1 VNHPLF
7 DRTEVGVIRF
17 TRRIASQCP
26 RDGQWIPDWVICD
39 TIANGSRRRV
49 ARRGTRGGTVVRFER
64 TFAGAAGEGE
74 ITVRVLGEL
83 TRKGC
88 FALQLLLP
96 ARIPKKIWKDSGFLN
111 RAGSK

>member
-7 DRTEVGVIRF
+7 DRTDVGVIRF
-17 TRRIASQCP
+17 TRRIASQCSCDA
-26 RDGQWIPDWVICD
+26 RQIPDWVVCD
-39 TIANGSRRRV
+39 TIANGLRRRV

-64 TFAGAAGEGE
+64 TFSGASGDAE
-74 ITVRVLGEL
+74 IIVRVLGEL

-88 FALQLLLP
+88 FALQLHLP